1 MTSAYMLDPADPLFT
16 EIGAAFV
23 QVLFLCLPPCM
34 KHLLFT
40 EIGAAFMQV
49 CMLLAALHAA
59 SSSAQTL
66 ARQRKQC
73 TIKVPLQDLDA
84 RS

>member
-1 MTSAYMLDPADPLFT
+1 MN
-16 EIGAAFV
+16 
-23 QVLFLCLPPCM
+23 
-34 KHLLFT
+34 HLLFT

-49 CMLLAALHAA
+49 CMSLAALHAA

-66 ARQRKQC
+66 PRQCKQC
-73 TIKVPLQDLDA
+73 TIKVPLQDVGA